1 MNDHISKEVCRG
13 SRLLNGLL
21 LVLLL
26 FISAGCALIPETD
39 PQASASHESTPTS
52 SISSPSDMD
61 LLATAQTLAT
71 QIGGVDPVA
80 TAAAFAT
87 AQARTAALNTASG
100 EATIRVPNET
110 LTPTERG
117 AGPNN
122 AVVPDSIPIP
132 EGDKENF
139 ISSPNFVSFTSTY
152 ALKTLTEFYVTE
164 MQKNEWTISE
174 IGTFITESDAQ
185 LNYLKPDRK
194 ATISLQFNLISERVT
209 VVITVQNR

>member
-1 MNDHISKEVCRG
+1 MNGLISKEVSRG
-13 SRLLNGLL
+13 SHLLNGLL
-21 LVLLL
+21 PVLLL

-52 SISSPSDMD
+52 SISSPSNMD

-100 EATIRVPNET
+100 DATIPAPKET
-110 LTPTERG
+110 LTPAEGG

-122 AVVPDSIPIP
+122 TVVPDSIPIP
-132 EGDKENF
+132 EGGIDNF
-139 ISSPNFVSFTSTY
+139 ISSPNFVSFSSTF

-164 MQKNEWTISE
+164 MQKNEWTISGS
-174 IGTFITESDAQ
+174 GTFITESDAR
-185 LNYLKPDRK
+185 LNYLKPDRE
-194 ATISLQFNLISERVT
+194 ATISLQLNPLSERVT
-209 VVITVQNR
+209 VVITILNK